1 MTASIQLSDGD
12 RLEIDAYRE
21 AVRMTPAIAGA
32 RIELGLTVARVPV
45 PPIANPS
52 PNVVPAAE
60 QRHRVTAALY
70 VSTRLPQQ
78 DRRYLC
84 QLEAEHLVTAVE
96 RSTKFRVYGF
106 IPEQQL
112 RVLEELRAGKGLWLI
127 LALTVSLVEGKL
139 ARLAEADG
147 ELSFSVGAGEW
158 SEQMEQ
164 VDAGTF
170 VEVLVPMAG
179 GEDYAGAVALLREA
193 RTLLRDNKVDAA
205 LLAARKALEVV
216 RASFGTEAVY
226 KEAVKQRP
234 AQRDL
239 RARWAV
245 MVEDLFSTLSGALH
259 NDEVT
264 KDFVYSREDGAT
276 LIAGTAGMLGRLA
289 KERHLL

>member
-1 MTASIQLSDGD
+1 MTASIQLSNGD

-21 AVRMTPAIAGA
+21 ALRMTPAIGGA

-45 PPIANPS
+45 QPIANPS
-52 PNVVPAAE
+52 PNVVPGAE

-96 RSTKFRVYGF
+96 RSTKFRVRGF
-106 IPEQQL
+106 IPDQQL

-127 LALTVSLVEGKL
+127 LALNVSLVEG

-158 SEQMEQ
+158 SEQMEN

-179 GEDYAGAVALLREA
+179 GEDDAGAVVLLREA
-193 RTLLRDNKVDAA
+193 RTLLRENKVDPA

-216 RASFGTEAVY
+216 RASYGTEAVY

-276 LIAGTAGMLGRLA
+276 LIAATAGMLGRLA
-289 KERHLL
+289 KERQLL

>member
-21 AVRMTPAIAGA
+21 ALRMTPAIGGA

-45 PPIANPS
+45 QPIANPS

-106 IPEQQL
+106 IPDQQL

-127 LALTVSLVEGKL
+127 LALNVSLVEGKV
-139 ARLAEADG
+139 ARLAEAAGD
-147 ELSFSVGAGEW
+147 LSFSVGAGEW
-158 SEQMEQ
+158 SEQMEN

-170 VEVLVPMAG
+170 VEVLVSMAG

-193 RTLLRDNKVDAA
+193 RTLLRDNKVDPA

-216 RASFGTEAVY
+216 RASYGTEAVY

-259 NDEVT
+259 NDGVT
-264 KDFVYSREDGAT
+264 KDFSYSREDGAT
-276 LIAGTAGMLGRLA
+276 LIAATAGMLGRLA
-289 KERHLL
+289 KERQLA